1 MLALDPD
8 LYWQYGS
15 GSRIA
20 KMVFIK
26 ENNLKFKVKRS
37 IDHFEEGLVVFT
49 RA

>member
-1 MLALDPD
+1 MPALDPD

-26 ENNLKFKVKRS
+26 VYNLKFIVIRS
-37 IDHFEEGLVVFT
+37 IEHFEVGLVVFT